1 MLDNDLADIYEVE
14 TKALKRAVRRNLE
27 RFPEDFMFEPT
38 MQEIETLRCQ
48 IGTSKVEN
56 FSEADTRPCLRSQI
70 VTSKPESKSI
80 GRGGNRYTPFAFTEL
95 GVAMLSSVL
104 GSERAIEINIEIM
117 RAFVQLRKQPKVQQ
131 LDWVPK
137 FESLESELKM
147 LRQKFNQFETQSRN
161 EKPQDPVSM
170 IQNIVA
176 RHWGLKIEDF
186 KSARRTKAISLPRQ
200 IAIYLI
206 RKQMQMSF
214 SEIGTHFGQ
223 RDHTTILYACRKI
236 EAAYAANS
244 MIQETLNF
252 LASEIKRQERG

>member
-117 RAFVQLRKQPKVQQ
+117 RAFVQLRKEQRAPQQ
-131 LDWVPK
+131 DLNHK
-137 FESLESELKM
+137 FESLEKM
-147 LRQKFNQFETQSRN
+147 FQVRFDKLDAHFQNHAPATQTQT
-161 EKPQDPVSM
+161 KQAPV
-170 IQNIVA
+170 NIIKNTVA
-176 RHWGLKIEDF
+176 RH
-186 KSARRTKAISLPRQ
+186 
-200 IAIYLI
+200 
-206 RKQMQMSF
+206 
-214 SEIGTHFGQ
+214 FGR
-223 RDHTTILYACRKI
+223 RDHTTIMHAYRKI
-236 EAAYAANS
+236 
-244 MIQETLNF
+244 LD
-252 LASEIKRQERG
+252 ASEKNTLIRTAIATLQKEIQPLIL

>member
-1 MLDNDLADIYEVE
+1 MRQPSC
-14 TKALKRAVRRNLE
+14 T
-27 RFPEDFMFEPT
+27 
-38 MQEIETLRCQ
+38 
-48 IGTSKVEN
+48 
-56 FSEADTRPCLRSQI
+56 
-70 VTSKPESKSI
+70 
-80 GRGGNRYTPFAFTEL
+80 FAFTEL